1 MDQSWY
7 GYFKNFPNES
17 NSNHG
22 THTLGTM
29 IGKGLPTGDTIE
41 LLLRSLLMACDLV
54 TSTLKNYLYLKILLL
69 HMNGP

>member
-7 GYFKNFPNES
+7 GYFKDFPNES

-22 THTLGTM
+22 THSGTM
-29 IGKGLPTGDTIE
+29 VGEGLPSGDTIGVAPGAYW
-41 LLLRSLLMACDLV
+41 MACDLV
-54 TSTLKNYLYLKILLL
+54 TSTVEELPHLKILLL